1 MTGEEGCKG
10 WWFRGTFH
18 GGNMEEIHEPNLHW
32 RSGSNIE
39 DCDFYTPLIAENPG
53 RALKLANVRLRDC
66 ISYSLTLPLI
76 PFRASN
82 PGIWSKLAEN
92 FQVVL

>member
-1 MTGEEGCKG
+1 
-10 WWFRGTFH
+10 
-18 GGNMEEIHEPNLHW
+18 MEEIHERSMNQISIGNLV
-32 RSGSNIE
+32 RIIE
-39 DCDFYTPLIAENPG
+39 HCDFYTPPIAENPG
-53 RALKLANVRLRDC
+53 RASKLASIRLRDC

-76 PFRASN
+76 PFQASN